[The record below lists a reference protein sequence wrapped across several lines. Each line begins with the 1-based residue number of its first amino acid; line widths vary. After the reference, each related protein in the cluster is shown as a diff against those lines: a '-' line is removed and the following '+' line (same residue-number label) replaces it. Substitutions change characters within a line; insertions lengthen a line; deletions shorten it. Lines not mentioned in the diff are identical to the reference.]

1 MSETPEGAGH
11 ELTEADMYFDKW
23 NRLGTRVHRLEE
35 ELTAERQRVD
45 ELTGALREIED
56 MIHEAAT
63 KHDHSAFP
71 VIGRITTRALNASQR
86 TGDYE
91 GEES

>member
-35 ELTAERQRVD
+35 ELTAERQRVE
-45 ELTGALREIED
+45 ELTGALQ
-56 MIHEAAT
+56 
-63 KHDHSAFP
+63 
-71 VIGRITTRALNASQR
+71 RIVDLTAKQTDNRFYPIYDRAQTALEASQR
-86 TGDYE
+86 TGDHE
-91 GEES
+91 GEDGS